1 MNRFIHIRSYSSF
14 CNLKLS
20 ADIDNTSYTIGPSD
34 IIEFG
39 TPDVR
44 FDSIVFVSEKSM
56 MWTHGKIYECNKDGS
71 AVQFGSAL
79 PAASADYAGKLFN
92 QTSDG
97 KLYIC
102 TKTSENQYVWTEYL
116 SLFNAVL
123 LNESNVGNLNLTGNL
138 TVSGNISQH
147 GEAYITEAEK
157 VESKDDYI
165 VMRHGNTSALAAGDY
180 SGFEVEN
187 YDGSG
192 NKLRLVVDNKGV
204 ARVGDVGDEQPI
216 ATRSESANLHTGGIM
231 TWNSET
237 QSMDERVGNL
247 RPIILPNLNYN
258 EVGSTTATEDFL
270 EKLLKYIVSNYN
282 SGANT
287 EKLFITASTPNS
299 RGITIIHMYS
309 SANYNSTGL
318 PQYCSG
324 IFNELSSNGGIIRFG
339 TLEGQFWIDI
349 PTRIW
354 KGSTSQLP
362 SSLASNSLY
371 FII

>member
-1 MNRFIHIRSYSSF
+1 MKQNKYYHFETKANFNSQ
-14 CNLKLS
+14 KLS
-20 ADIDNTSYTIGPSD
+20 ANSDNTLYTVGADTD
-34 IIEFG
+34 ICIAG
-39 TPDVR
+39 TPDISY
-44 FDSIVFVSEKSM
+44 DSICYIKETSQI
-56 MWTHGKIYECNKDGS
+56 WTHGN
-71 AVQFGSAL
+71 
-79 PAASADYAGKLFN
+79 
-92 QTSDG
+92 
-97 KLYIC
+97 LYHC
-102 TKTSENQYVWTEYL
+102 TKVDDTLETRKNYVKVRKDSATAL
-116 SLFNAVL
+116 
-123 LNESNVGNLNLTGNL
+123 GN
-138 TVSGNISQH
+138 
-147 GEAYITEAEK
+147 GE
-157 VESKDDYI
+157 
-165 VMRHGNTSALAAGDY
+165 LAGI
-180 SGFEVEN
+180 EVEN
-187 YDGSG
+187 YDGR
-192 NKLRLVVDNKGV
+192 NNNLRLAVDGNGV
-204 ARVGDVGDEQPI
+204 ARVGDVGDERPI
-216 ATRSESANLHTGGIM
+216 AVRSESANLHTGGIM
-231 TWNSET
+231 TWNSDT

-258 EVGSTTATEDFL
+258 EVGSTTSTADFL

-339 TLEGQFWIDI
+339 TWDGQFWIDV

-354 KGSTSQLP
+354 KGSASQLP

>member
-1 MNRFIHIRSYSSF
+1 MAKIQNIKIG
-14 CNLKLS
+14 
-20 ADIDNTSYTIGPSD
+20 DTSYQI
-34 IIEFG
+34 
-39 TPDVR
+39 
-44 FDSIVFVSEKSM
+44 
-56 MWTHGKIYECNKDGS
+56 KDGS

-187 YDGSG
+187 YDGAG
-192 NKLRLVVDNKGV
+192 NNLRLVVDNKGV
-204 ARVGDVGDEQPI
+204 ARVGDTGDEQPLLTRVEDSNLFLGSLMLWNDETKRASSRVHNGIEYI
-216 ATRSESANLHTGGIM
+216 A
-231 TWNSET
+231 
-237 QSMDERVGNL
+237 
-247 RPIILPNLNYN
+247 LPSISYRD
-258 EVGSTTATEDFL
+258 VGSVEDSPSDYF
-270 EKLLKYIVSNYN
+270 EKLIKYIVVNYSAGT
-282 SGANT
+282 SGDDSGIDR
-287 EKLFITASTPNS
+287 LFIGKGQPSTA
-299 RGITIIHMYS
+299 GLIQIHFYS
-309 SANYNSTGL
+309 VYNYSNGL
-318 PQYCSG
+318 PRYCSG
-324 IFNELSSNGGIIRFG
+324 VYNAPTENGSIWRFG
-339 TLEGQFWIDI
+339 VWDGVFWSENI
-349 PTRIW
+349 PKMWIGPTTQYNAIS
-354 KGSTSQLP
+354 KNNNT
-362 SSLASNSLY
+362 AY
-371 FII
+371 FLTD